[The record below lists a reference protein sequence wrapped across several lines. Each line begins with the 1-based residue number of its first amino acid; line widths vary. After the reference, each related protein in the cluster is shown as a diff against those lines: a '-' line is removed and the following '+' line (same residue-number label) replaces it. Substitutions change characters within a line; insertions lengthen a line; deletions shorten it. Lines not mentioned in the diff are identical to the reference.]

1 VNDLAKAVRRD
12 APANAAIQTEEGVFV
27 NGVAPLFP
35 D

>member
-1 VNDLAKAVRRD
+1 MNNLDKAVRRD

-27 NGVAPLFP
+27 NVVAPLFP